1 VSAAAS
7 KHKALACASILT
19 VAILAIVGTAGGA
32 GGRSSR
38 DNQPPSAPTN
48 VRVTAATT
56 SMVAVAWDNARDNV
70 GVTAYEA
77 YGEIRRTR
85 VKAPSLT
92 VTKLPCGESFAIWIT
107 AADRAGNR
115 SPATQVTVSTQACL
129 DTAPPTTPSNLRQS
143 AASDSAVVL
152 VWDPSTDDTG
162 VVGYG
167 VYRHGALLT
176 VAKEPSAT
184 VSGLSCGAVHGFEVD
199 AVDAAGN
206 HSPRGQVWAQTAD
219 CAGPTPPGDTT
230 PPTQPTS
237 LAIAA
242 ATQTSVSLTWGAST
256 DTVGVTGYGV
266 YRGSTRVTT
275 VSTPSAIVS
284 GLACGTSDTFAV
296 DAYDAAGNRSGK
308 VSVAGTTAACSS
320 PPPPG
325 DTTPPTQPTS
335 LAIAAAT
342 QTSVSLTWAASTDTV
357 GVTGYGVYRGS
368 TLVTSVS
375 TPGATVSGL
384 ACGTGYTF
392 AVDAYDAAGNRSG
405 KPSVTGTTRPCADT
419 QAPTSPS
426 NVQATTRTA
435 TSIALSWSASSDAV
449 GVVGYGLY
457 RAGTLVG
464 TASTTTGIFP
474 GLTCN
479 TNYTLAVDAY
489 DAAGNRSTRA
499 TVMVATTGCPD
510 TSPPSAPTGLA
521 VSGVSQTGVTLTW
534 NSSSDNVGVTG
545 YDVSAQGAKVGTTT
559 QTTHTYG
566 SLTCGTSYSLGVV
579 AFDAAANR
587 SSQASATTATSACS
601 SPPPPPP
608 PPSGGSWPASFYTG
622 PAGANNILPSRQGA
636 FVGIWDS
643 GANGTD
649 QIKMREAQVG
659 RTFDI
664 GAGSYGTGDT
674 ANFDGK
680 LTLIRSEGRIPLAS
694 MHSNQTIAQINAG
707 SEDEWHRSSARAVKA
722 LGVPTF
728 VRLFHEFNGEW
739 MRYYTPGDSSS
750 DGQAF
755 IAAWRRVVSLWKG
768 EGANNAVFIW
778 APAFANGAN
787 AQARYP
793 GDEWVDWI
801 GNSSYTSAPQ
811 QWVGFYQD
819 YADLWQLLAW
829 GREYKVSDP
838 ARYNDIRYKPLID
851 SFNKPFMIGEMGH
864 FEDDRKAQWFRNAKA
879 NLTGSFDPA
888 KQNGGFSNVLAV
900 LASDYGREADPNG
913 EEWTLDRP
921 SSALGGFRDM
931 VNDPYFKTRG

>member
-1 VSAAAS
+1 MSAAAS

-152 VWDPSTDDTG
+152 VWDPSRDDTG

-275 VSTPSAIVS
+275 VSTPGAIVS

-342 QTSVSLTWAASTDTV
+342 QTSVSLTWAASTDTS

-384 ACGTGYTF
+384 TCGTGYTFAVDAYDAAGNRSGKPSVTGTTAACSSPPPPGDTTPPTQPTSLAIAAATQTSVSLTWAASTDTSGVTGYGVYRGSTLVTSVSTPGATVSGLTCGTGYTF

-457 RAGTLVG
+457 RAGTLIG
-464 TASTTTGIFP
+464 TASTTTGIFS

-489 DAAGNRSTRA
+489 DAAANRSTKT

-510 TSPPSAPTGLA
+510 TSPPSTPTGLA
-521 VSGVSQTGVTLTW
+521 VSGVSQTGVTLSW
-534 NSSSDNVGVTG
+534 SSSSDNVGVAG
-545 YDVSAQGAKVGTTT
+545 YDVFAQGAKVSTTT

-579 AFDAAANR
+579 AFDAAGNR
-587 SSQASATTATSACS
+587 S
-601 SPPPPPP
+601 
-608 PPSGGSWPASFYTG
+608 
-622 PAGANNILPSRQGA
+622 
-636 FVGIWDS
+636 
-643 GANGTD
+643 
-649 QIKMREAQVG
+649 
-659 RTFDI
+659 
-664 GAGSYGTGDT
+664 GTGHCDRVDERVQH
-674 ANFDGK
+674 AASRRRPVPGFLLHRPARREKPCAYEAWSVPDH
-680 LTLIRSEGRIPLAS
+680 LAR
-694 MHSNQTIAQINAG
+694 NAG
-707 SEDEWHRSSARAVKA
+707 W
-722 LGVPTF
+722 
-728 VRLFHEFNGEW
+728 
-739 MRYYTPGDSSS
+739 GD
-750 DGQAF
+750 DLDAGP
-755 IAAWRRVVSLWKG
+755 R
-768 EGANNAVFIW
+768 
-778 APAFANGAN
+778 P
-787 AQARYP
+787 
-793 GDEWVDWI
+793 
-801 GNSSYTSAPQ
+801 SAP
-811 QWVGFYQD
+811 
-819 YADLWQLLAW
+819 
-829 GREYKVSDP
+829 
-838 ARYNDIRYKPLID
+838 
-851 SFNKPFMIGEMGH
+851 
-864 FEDDRKAQWFRNAKA
+864 
-879 NLTGSFDPA
+879 TG
-888 KQNGGFSNVLAV
+888 
-900 LASDYGREADPNG
+900 
-913 EEWTLDRP
+913 T
-921 SSALGGFRDM
+921 
-931 VNDPYFKTRG
+931 

>member
-1 VSAAAS
+1 MSAAAS

-56 SMVAVAWDNARDNV
+56 SMVVVAWDNAKDNV

-107 AADRAGNR
+107 ASDRAGNR

-152 VWDPSTDDTG
+152 VWDPSRDDTG

-342 QTSVSLTWAASTDTV
+342 QTSVSLTWGALHRHGGRHRLRRVSRLHAGHQRLDARRNRLRPHLRYRLHVRGRRLRRGRQPLGQAVGHRNDGRLLVASASAGDTTPPTQPTSLAIAAATQ
-357 GVTGYGVYRGS
+357 
-368 TLVTSVS
+368 TSVS
-375 TPGATVSGL
+375 LTWARLHRQRRASPATACIAAPRWSPASRRRARPSPASPAVPATRSRSTPTTPRATARASR
-384 ACGTGYTF
+384 
-392 AVDAYDAAGNRSG
+392 RSPERRG
-405 KPSVTGTTRPCADT
+405 R
-419 QAPTSPS
+419 APTHRLRPPRPTSRRRRGPRRASHCRGRPPATPS
-426 NVQATTRTA
+426 G
-435 TSIALSWSASSDAV
+435 WSV
-449 GVVGYGLY
+449 
-457 RAGTLVG
+457 
-464 TASTTTGIFP
+464 TAST
-474 GLTCN
+474 
-479 TNYTLAVDAY
+479 A
-489 DAAGNRSTRA
+489 RE
-499 TVMVATTGCPD
+499 
-510 TSPPSAPTGLA
+510 
-521 VSGVSQTGVTLTW
+521 
-534 NSSSDNVGVTG
+534 
-545 YDVSAQGAKVGTTT
+545 
-559 QTTHTYG
+559 
-566 SLTCGTSYSLGVV
+566 
-579 AFDAAANR
+579 R
-587 SSQASATTATSACS
+587 SSEPHRRPPGS
-601 SPPPPPP
+601 SP
-608 PPSGGSWPASFYTG
+608 A
-622 PAGANNILPSRQGA
+622 
-636 FVGIWDS
+636 
-643 GANGTD
+643 
-649 QIKMREAQVG
+649 
-659 RTFDI
+659 
-664 GAGSYGTGDT
+664 
-674 ANFDGK
+674 
-680 LTLIRSEGRIPLAS
+680 
-694 MHSNQTIAQINAG
+694 
-707 SEDEWHRSSARAVKA
+707 
-722 LGVPTF
+722 
-728 VRLFHEFNGEW
+728 
-739 MRYYTPGDSSS
+739 
-750 DGQAF
+750 
-755 IAAWRRVVSLWKG
+755 
-768 EGANNAVFIW
+768 
-778 APAFANGAN
+778 
-787 AQARYP
+787 
-793 GDEWVDWI
+793 
-801 GNSSYTSAPQ
+801 
-811 QWVGFYQD
+811 
-819 YADLWQLLAW
+819 
-829 GREYKVSDP
+829 
-838 ARYNDIRYKPLID
+838 
-851 SFNKPFMIGEMGH
+851 
-864 FEDDRKAQWFRNAKA
+864 
-879 NLTGSFDPA
+879 
-888 KQNGGFSNVLAV
+888 
-900 LASDYGREADPNG
+900 
-913 EEWTLDRP
+913 
-921 SSALGGFRDM
+921 
-931 VNDPYFKTRG
+931 